1 MCSTGNS
8 WNPGNGPILWSAD
21 LPVKSRHAVL
31 CRSFREI
38 APSCDLPI
46 FPLKP
51 KTRKCHVVKSWNHS
65 MTACHEIV
73 KLQHGPSAMKSSNYS
88 MDLLPWNH
96 QIAAW
101 TIICHEILKS
111 QDGPPRMKS
120 SYHSMGQLPWNCQIT
135 AWTFYREIVKLQHGS
150 SGVKSWNHR
159 MDRLP
164 WNREITA
171 WPPAMKMSNC
181 SMGLLPWNRQITAW
195 IIWREIVKSQDG
207 PSAMKSWNYRMDRL
221 PWNCQIIA
229 WANCRE
235 IVKLQWNRQIY
246 REIVKL
252 QHEPSAMKSGNH
264 RMKLS
269 NHSISQLPW
278 KCKNLVWLDSVVW
291 IWKLFSVMCFW
302 FFAPTYYVFG
312 LRMHFRWCAFGELRQ
327 NINRQ
332 NINCLEH

>member
-1 MCSTGNS
+1 MS
-8 WNPGNGPILWSAD
+8 
-21 LPVKSRHAVL
+21 
-31 CRSFREI
+31 
-38 APSCDLPI
+38 
-46 FPLKP
+46 
-51 KTRKCHVVKSWNHS
+51 
-65 MTACHEIV
+65 
-73 KLQHGPSAMKSSNYS
+73 
-88 MDLLPWNH
+88 
-96 QIAAW
+96 
-101 TIICHEILKS
+101 
-111 QDGPPRMKS
+111 
-120 SYHSMGQLPWNCQIT
+120 
-135 AWTFYREIVKLQHGS
+135 
-150 SGVKSWNHR
+150 
-159 MDRLP
+159 
-164 WNREITA
+164 WNREISA
-171 WPPAMKMSNC
+171 WPPAMKLSNY

-195 IIWREIVKSQDG
+195 TFYREIIKLQHG
-207 PSAMKSWNYRMDRL
+207 PSSAMKSWNHRMDRL
-221 PWNCQIIA
+221 AWNRQIIA